1 MNNQLIRKKKG
12 NNLYYVI
19 GKQDCPSCDKAK
31 TLLDDSGCYYI
42 YEELTEQS
50 LKLLK
55 SMNIKTVPAIFEFN
69 GGYEEL
75 QKELNND

>member
-1 MNNQLIRKKKG
+1 LIRKKKG

-31 TLLDDSGCYYI
+31 ALLEDSGYYYI
-42 YEELTEQS
+42 YEELTERS